1 MLRNKFRRSGG
12 RIEIPQNP
20 EEIGVAMSTYISKKP
35 FETIVTRVYKGIK
48 SSPALFKDEVDM
60 VMSTSSSDITYD
72 PSEAKTA
79 AIVFF
84 ATSELMANEDAN
96 NCGTLIIKPSRNAG
110 ETEVS
115 VRSSF
120 KPEVVTAIMGAVI
133 SFIANRTETEF
144 DADIVAAIQN
154 DSATAENNET
164 EAGSKTNRTTTNS
177 PKLKIVRIIF
187 WISLA
192 LSIITFI
199 AFFPLIGYDI
209 DLGYGTLALLVF
221 FFAVLIIDYSYLY
234 FGLEEPIIDD
244 RGFAESLGMAGGYAV
259 LGIIVLAVL
268 IVLGTCAMGG
278 GGSSK
283 SHSTEETAEFL
294 TNIDTPGTSE
304 YKWYHDEYLPDN
316 DLPDR

>member
-1 MLRNKFRRSGG
+1 MATIEFSVAADLRTPGKFNERDFIWVHRSDNG
-12 RIEIPQNP
+12 
-20 EEIGVAMSTYISKKP
+20 IGA
-35 FETIVTRVYKGIK
+35 
-48 SSPALFKDEVDM
+48 
-60 VMSTSSSDITYD
+60 
-72 PSEAKTA
+72 
-79 AIVFF
+79 
-84 ATSELMANEDAN
+84 
-96 NCGTLIIKPSRNAG
+96 
-110 ETEVS
+110 EVS
-115 VRSSF
+115 ISSL
-120 KPEVVTAIMGAVI
+120 PCNERDSADVMTAI
-133 SFIANRTETEF
+133 RTFVEKRSEMQL
-144 DADIVAAIQN
+144 DDELI
-154 DSATAENNET
+154 TAMKEET

-234 FGLEEPIIDD
+234 FGLEEPIIGD
-244 RGFAESLGMAGGYAV
+244 RGFAESLGKAGGYAV

>member
-1 MLRNKFRRSGG
+1 MAQSRFSAELPLEAVVA
-12 RIEIPQNP
+12 RICKGIHSSPDLFKSDIRLSLASNATVRTP
-20 EEIGVAMSTYISKKP
+20 EESST
-35 FETIVTRVYKGIK
+35 GN
-48 SSPALFKDEVDM
+48 
-60 VMSTSSSDITYD
+60 
-72 PSEAKTA
+72 PSEAKMATIEFSVA
-79 AIVFF
+79 ADLRTPGKF
-84 ATSELMANEDAN
+84 NERDFIWVHRSDNGIGA
-96 NCGTLIIKPSRNAG
+96 
-110 ETEVS
+110 EVS
-115 VRSSF
+115 ISSL
-120 KPEVVTAIMGAVI
+120 PCNERDSADVMTAI
-133 SFIANRTETEF
+133 RTFVEKRSETEF

-164 EAGSKTNRTTTNS
+164 EASSKTNRTTTNS

-234 FGLEEPIIDD
+234 FGLEEPIIGD
-244 RGFAESLGMAGGYAV
+244 RGFAESLGKAGGYAV

>member
-1 MLRNKFRRSGG
+1 MAQSRFSAELPLEAVVA
-12 RIEIPQNP
+12 RICKGIHSSPDLFKSDICLSLASNATVRTP
-20 EEIGVAMSTYISKKP
+20 EESLTGN
-35 FETIVTRVYKGIK
+35 
-48 SSPALFKDEVDM
+48 
-60 VMSTSSSDITYD
+60 
-72 PSEAKTA
+72 PSEAKMATIEFSVA
-79 AIVFF
+79 ADLRTPGKF
-84 ATSELMANEDAN
+84 NERDFIWVHRLENGIGA
-96 NCGTLIIKPSRNAG
+96 
-110 ETEVS
+110 EVS
-115 VRSSF
+115 ISSL
-120 KPEVVTAIMGAVI
+120 PCNERDSADVMTAI
-133 SFIANRTETEF
+133 RTFVEKRSEMQL
-144 DADIVAAIQN
+144 DDELI
-154 DSATAENNET
+154 TAMKEET

-234 FGLEEPIIDD
+234 YGLEEPIIGD
-244 RGFAESLGMAGGYAV
+244 RGFAESLGKAGGYAV

>member
-1 MLRNKFRRSGG
+1 
-12 RIEIPQNP
+12 
-20 EEIGVAMSTYISKKP
+20 MSTYISKKP

-96 NCGTLIIKPSRNAG
+96 NCGTLIIEPSRNDG

-115 VRSSF
+115 VLSSF

-209 DLGYGTLALLVF
+209 VLGYGTLALLVF

-234 FGLEEPIIDD
+234 FGLEEPIIGD
-244 RGFAESLGMAGGYAV
+244 RGFAESLGKAGGYAV

-278 GGSSK
+278 GGSGK

-316 DLPDR
+316 DLSDR

>member
-1 MLRNKFRRSGG
+1 MAQSRFSAELPLEAVVA
-12 RIEIPQNP
+12 RICKGIHSSPDLFKSDIRLSLASNATVRTP
-20 EEIGVAMSTYISKKP
+20 EESST
-35 FETIVTRVYKGIK
+35 
-48 SSPALFKDEVDM
+48 DN
-60 VMSTSSSDITYD
+60 
-72 PSEAKTA
+72 PSEAKMATIEFSVA
-79 AIVFF
+79 ADLRTPGKF
-84 ATSELMANEDAN
+84 NERDFIWVHRSDN
-96 NCGTLIIKPSRNAG
+96 GIG
-110 ETEVS
+110 TEVS
-115 VRSSF
+115 ISSL
-120 KPEVVTAIMGAVI
+120 PCNE
-133 SFIANRTETEF
+133 R
-144 DADIVAAIQN
+144 
-154 DSATAENNET
+154 DSADVMTELITAMKEET

-234 FGLEEPIIDD
+234 FGLEEPIIGD
-244 RGFAESLGMAGGYAV
+244 RGFAESLGKAGGYAV
-259 LGIIVLAVL
+259 LGIIVLSVL

>member
-1 MLRNKFRRSGG
+1 MAQSRFSAELPLEAVVA
-12 RIEIPQNP
+12 RICKGIHSSPDLFKSDIRLSLASNATVRTP
-20 EEIGVAMSTYISKKP
+20 EESLTGN
-35 FETIVTRVYKGIK
+35 
-48 SSPALFKDEVDM
+48 
-60 VMSTSSSDITYD
+60 
-72 PSEAKTA
+72 PSEAKMATIEFSVA
-79 AIVFF
+79 ADLRTPGKF
-84 ATSELMANEDAN
+84 NERDFIWVHRSDNGIGA
-96 NCGTLIIKPSRNAG
+96 
-110 ETEVS
+110 EVS
-115 VRSSF
+115 ISSL
-120 KPEVVTAIMGAVI
+120 PCNERDSADVMTAI
-133 SFIANRTETEF
+133 RTFVEKRSEMQL
-144 DADIVAAIQN
+144 DDELI
-154 DSATAENNET
+154 TAMKEET

-209 DLGYGTLALLVF
+209 DLGYGTLALLIF
-221 FFAVLIIDYSYLY
+221 FLAVLIIDYSYLY
-234 FGLEEPIIDD
+234 FGLEEPIIGD
-244 RGFAESLGMAGGYAV
+244 RGFAESLGKAGGYAV

>member
-1 MLRNKFRRSGG
+1 MAQSRFSAELPLEAVVA
-12 RIEIPQNP
+12 RICKGIHSSPDLFKSDIRLSLASNATVRTP
-20 EEIGVAMSTYISKKP
+20 EESST
-35 FETIVTRVYKGIK
+35 GN
-48 SSPALFKDEVDM
+48 
-60 VMSTSSSDITYD
+60 
-72 PSEAKTA
+72 PSEAKMATIEFSVA
-79 AIVFF
+79 ADLRTPGKF
-84 ATSELMANEDAN
+84 NERDFIWVHRSDNGIGA
-96 NCGTLIIKPSRNAG
+96 
-110 ETEVS
+110 EVS
-115 VRSSF
+115 ISSL
-120 KPEVVTAIMGAVI
+120 PCNERDSADVMTAI
-133 SFIANRTETEF
+133 RTFVEKRSEMQL
-144 DADIVAAIQN
+144 DDELI
-154 DSATAENNET
+154 TAMKEET
-164 EAGSKTNRTTTNS
+164 EAGSKTNRTTTNI

-234 FGLEEPIIDD
+234 FGLEEPIIGD
-244 RGFAESLGMAGGYAV
+244 RGFAESLGKAGGYAV